1 MKSSLVY
8 LLIFIT
14 LIITNFAKK
23 SSSSKIGKIDEDGRV
38 MGARGGTELMMEALT
53 KRLPRT
59 LKRAFKISA
68 SRVRDVRDDGKKHV
82 LWLHDLPEDPESQH
96 LKRKESRDRFAAFV
110 FVSRYQQRRYERH
123 FGIEFPNSIVL
134 RNAIVPFKH
143 NDVQKSRGPI
153 RLIYHT
159 TPHRGLSILIPVF
172 QELYVV
178 FSNVGENFNH
188 FSFS

>member
-1 MKSSLVY
+1 MDR
-8 LLIFIT
+8 
-14 LIITNFAKK
+14 NFQKK
-23 SSSSKIGKIDEDGRV
+23 KRKIQKD
-38 MGARGGTELMMEALT
+38 L
-53 KRLPRT
+53 
-59 LKRAFKISA
+59 
-68 SRVRDVRDDGKKHV
+68 RDDGKKHV

-110 FVSRYQQRRYERH
+110 FVSKYQQRRYERH

-188 FSFS
+188 IPQILRISLYHSRVLEYFNHFSQTVYLSNSTNIMKTQLEHQHQHRY

>member
-1 MKSSLVY
+1 MKSSCPVC
-8 LLIFIT
+8 LLTFIFIT
-14 LIITNFAKK
+14 LIITIHAKE
-23 SSSSKIGKIDEDGRV
+23 SQFEIGQIDEDGRV

-53 KRLPRT
+53 KRLPGT

-68 SRVRDVRDDGKKHV
+68 SRVRDVRDDDGKKHV

-110 FVSRYQQRRYERH
+110 FVSRYQRRRYERH

-178 FSNVGENFNH
+178 VLECWREF
-188 FSFS
+188 